1 MAARIELL
9 DGHHPRVDLDCG
21 VPALNEFLQRHA
33 GQQQRRGIGKTWVAV
48 DDGLAV
54 LGFVT
59 VSAGG
64 VSTATLPSDLKLP
77 RYPVPIMR
85 IGRLAVDLRH
95 RGQGIGMDLLSFALH
110 LALDVSARIGLYAV
124 VVDAKDDT
132 AAHFY
137 RRHGFIP
144 TLDDARCLFLPL
156 SWLAQAKP

>member
-1 MAARIELL
+1 MPARIELL
-9 DGHHPRVDLDCG
+9 DGQHPRANFDCG

-48 DDGLAV
+48 DEGLAV

-64 VSTATLPSDLKLP
+64 VSTATLPSTLKLP

-132 AAHFY
+132 AASFY

-156 SWLAQAKP
+156 SWLAQATP